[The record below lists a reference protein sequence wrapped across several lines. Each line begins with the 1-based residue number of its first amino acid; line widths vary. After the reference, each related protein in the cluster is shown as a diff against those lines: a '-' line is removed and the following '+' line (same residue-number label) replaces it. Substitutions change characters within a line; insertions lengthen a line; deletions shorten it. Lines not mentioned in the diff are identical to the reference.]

1 MFLAPMPW
9 QGKTPTCCSLCFEII
24 YDSNI
29 FKECIHVSISTSSSS
44 QPSCH
49 AVLSDTPTGT
59 LSRILIVSH
68 FSGACGNSLR
78 RPLGSLPQHI
88 PKHLAPRHHRHLHR
102 FLHHHQAG
110 PHQVAEPQMHIGT
123 RVPGTCLAFL
133 PQKNPGCLAPH
144 VVALFPAFFL
154 PSQQLFFFPL
164 LASTM
169 HTSTVVTTTVNK
181 YSYHLYSFLTVA

>member
-1 MFLAPMPW
+1 MSGCLFLAPMPW

-59 LSRILIVSH
+59 LSCILIVSH
-68 FSGACGNSLR
+68 FSGSCGNSLR

-88 PKHLAPRHHRHLHR
+88 PKHLALGHHCHLHC

-110 PHQVAEPQMHIGT
+110 PHQVAEQKKQCHMNPRYLFGLPPPKDSWMPGNPC
-123 RVPGTCLAFL
+123 RGFVPCI
-133 PQKNPGCLAPH
+133 
-144 VVALFPAFFL
+144 
-154 PSQQLFFFPL
+154 L
-164 LASTM
+164 LAIV
-169 HTSTVVTTTVNK
+169 TVLI
-181 YSYHLYSFLTVA
+181 YSVVHIYLAYIGKSIFDLLGV